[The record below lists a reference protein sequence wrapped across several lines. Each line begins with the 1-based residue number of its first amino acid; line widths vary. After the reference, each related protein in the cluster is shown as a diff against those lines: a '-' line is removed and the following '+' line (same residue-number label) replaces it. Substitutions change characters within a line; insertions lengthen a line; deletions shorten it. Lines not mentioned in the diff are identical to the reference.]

1 MINKEWESI
10 LKKTNDCTIESL
22 IKNCIKRLDDFYN
35 FVKEYIKH

>member
-1 MINKEWESI
+1 MNNKKSESI

-22 IKNCIKRLDDFYN
+22 TKNWIKRLDNFNN